1 MVYKWKSIAGI
12 KADAQQAGEQFE
24 NLEKTV
30 GLTAKNVLNANRDEG
45 TPLHNEFEWDD
56 AVAAELHRLEQAR
69 LLIRMICVSPEKQ
82 EQNTNVRAFF
92 KVSDANGYESLNV
105 IIKDENKY
113 SKLLTQAVSEFKAFE
128 NKYHSLTEL
137 APLFETFKRI
147 EKEETE

>member
-1 MVYKWKSIAGI
+1 MVYRWKTVSGI
-12 KADAQQAGEQFE
+12 KADAQRAGEQFE
-24 NLEKTV
+24 TLEKTV
-30 GLTAKNVLNANRDEG
+30 GLTAQTVLDANREEN
-45 TPLHNEFEWDD
+45 TPLHDEFEWND

-105 IIKDENKY
+105 IIKDEDKY
-113 SKLLTQAVSEFKAFE
+113 SKLLAQAISEFKAFE

-137 APLFETFKRI
+137 VPLFETFKRI
-147 EKEETE
+147 KKEETE

>member
-1 MVYKWKSIAGI
+1 MVYRWKTVSGI

-24 NLEKTV
+24 KLEKTV
-30 GLTAKNVLNANRDEG
+30 GLTAQTVLDANREEN
-45 TPLHNEFEWDD
+45 TPLHDEFEWDD

-105 IIKDENKY
+105 IIKDEDKY
-113 SKLLTQAVSEFKAFE
+113 SKLLEQAISEFKAFK

-137 APLFETFKRI
+137 TPLFETFKII